1 VERGGFGCPLGILR
15 TPEGGK
21 SGINTMGFILVFE
34 IAIFLIA
41 VGGCV
46 AGIFIARKWLRSSK

>member
-1 VERGGFGCPLGILR
+1 
-15 TPEGGK
+15 
-21 SGINTMGFILVFE
+21 MGFILVFE